1 VGGAEA
7 NQLKGK
13 AQGTSGPL
21 SHIAMNPISFIG
33 KEAIKFSFHLG
44 RMVKLLWEI
53 LKAVPD
59 FRTYSKPL
67 AKQMLVIGNRS
78 LTIIFFISI
87 LAGMTVSVQTA
98 YNLKSY
104 APLYFLG
111 STMEKTILLE
121 FGPLLAAFILV
132 GRVGATIA
140 AELGTMRVTEQIDA
154 LESLAFNPV
163 SYLILPRVVAGMIM
177 VPVLTI
183 FADAVGITAGWLTC
197 IAKTNVTTHQFFYG
211 FKSVY
216 QTFDLSFGLIKAV
229 FFGLTI
235 TFVSCYEGYYA
246 RQGAEGVGRAATN
259 SVVIASIIIL
269 ILDYFWASA
278 LLGF

>member
-1 VGGAEA
+1 
-7 NQLKGK
+7 
-13 AQGTSGPL
+13 
-21 SHIAMNPISFIG
+21 MNPFFFIG
-33 KEAIKFSFHLG
+33 KEIIKFSFHLG
-44 RMVKLLWEI
+44 RMVHLLWEMV
-53 LKAVPD
+53 KALPD

-67 AKQMLVIGNRS
+67 IKQMLVIGNRS
-78 LTIIFFISI
+78 FTIIFFISI

-98 YNLKSY
+98 YNLESY
-104 APLYFLG
+104 APLYLMG

-154 LESLAFNPV
+154 LESLAFNPI
-163 SYLILPRVVAGMIM
+163 SYLVLPRVIAGMIM

-183 FADAVGITAGWLTC
+183 FADAIGIIAGWLTS

-216 QTFDLSFGLIKAV
+216 QTFDLNFGLIKAV

-235 TFVSCYEGYYA
+235 TFVSSYEGFYA
-246 RQGAEGVGRAATN
+246 RQGAEGVGKATTS

-269 ILDYFWASA
+269 VLDYFWATT

>member
-1 VGGAEA
+1 
-7 NQLKGK
+7 
-13 AQGTSGPL
+13 
-21 SHIAMNPISFIG
+21 MNPIAFIG
-33 KEAIKFSFHLG
+33 KKLIKFSFHLG
-44 RMVKLLWEI
+44 RMVKLFWEV
-53 LKAVPD
+53 LRAVPD
-59 FRTYSKPL
+59 FRTYAKPL
-67 AKQMLVIGNRS
+67 IRQMLLIGNRS
-78 LTIIFFISI
+78 LIIIFFISI
-87 LAGMTVSVQTA
+87 LAGMTISLQTA
-98 YNLKSY
+98 YNLQSY

-132 GRVGATIA
+132 GKVGATIA

-163 SYLILPRVVAGMIM
+163 SYLILPRVAAGMIM

-183 FADAVGITAGWLTC
+183 FADAIGITAGWLTSM
-197 IAKTNVTTHQFFYG
+197 AKTNVTTHQFFYG

-216 QTFDLSFGLIKAV
+216 QTFDLNFGLIKAV

-246 RQGAEGVGRAATN
+246 SQGAEGVGKAATN
-259 SVVIASIIIL
+259 SVVIASIVIL
-269 ILDYFWASA
+269 VVDYFWASA